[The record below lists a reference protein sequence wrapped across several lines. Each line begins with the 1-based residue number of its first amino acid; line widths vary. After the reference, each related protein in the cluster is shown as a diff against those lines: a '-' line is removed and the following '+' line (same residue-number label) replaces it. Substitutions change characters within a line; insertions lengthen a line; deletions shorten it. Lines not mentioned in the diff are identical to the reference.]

1 MNRMKKI
8 GILTFIALGML
19 SFVWKFELL
28 KGEGPRQELVFEEK
42 NDDFQ
47 VAVYRER
54 FITGTSHQGSAVG
67 PQMLQKSGDLKEV
80 LGVLLDVGNIEL
92 TFKDERQ
99 YNADIKTSKPLKLLQ
114 GEIAALVLDKMGLL
128 VEKEEKTV
136 SVQKLSVLD
145 WEKATDAKKEMG
157 PGVLTYREV
166 KNNSMDLFG
175 YTLNE
180 VKKELEDLFPE
191 AYFSTVSYQSNQ
203 PLYLTFSDIRK
214 LDRVLAELAEQGIA
228 LEESSENRSIWLVHR
243 KSE

>member
-1 MNRMKKI
+1 MRKLKMLGFM
-8 GILTFIALGML
+8 GIVSLGIM

-28 KGEGPRQELVFEEK
+28 KLEGPRQELVFEEK
-42 NDDFQ
+42 NEDFQ

-54 FITGTSHQGSAVG
+54 FITGTSHQGFAVG

-80 LGVLLDVGNIEL
+80 LGVLMDVGNIEL
-92 TFKDERQ
+92 KFKDERQ

-128 VEKEEKTV
+128 VEKEEKIV
-136 SVQKLSVLD
+136 SVQKLSVVD
-145 WEKATDAKKEMG
+145 WDKATDAKKEMG

-166 KNNSMDLFG
+166 KNNSMNLFG

-191 AYFSTVSYQSNQ
+191 AHFSTTSDQSNQ

-214 LDRVLAELAEQGIA
+214 IDRVLAELAEQGIA
-228 LEESSENRSIWLVHR
+228 LEESSESRDFWRVY
-243 KSE
+243 KKD